1 MRAALELA
9 LLDRFR
15 AADDDFQGLYD
26 KAFAV
31 LQRMETEPVG
41 WVAAQVAR
49 LMEETLGGK
58 RRADEGRL
66 VDRFLKKIK
75 RGVYGR

>member
-15 AADDDFQGLYD
+15 AADAGPEGVYD

-31 LQRMETEPVG
+31 LQRMEMEPSG

-49 LMEETLGGK
+49 LVEETLGRE

-66 VDRFLKKIK
+66 VDRFLKKLK
-75 RGVYGR
+75 RGLYDE